1 VGNFSGEVLK
11 SKREGKECGRTPRLA
26 LSLEGADSPTRSDRT
41 KNTTRAKHA
50 VTGPMTAVSSLPRLP
65 RRKVPEASA
74 GESVTLSLS
83 FSAEGVGMAAKR
95 VSKGKAGRAR
105 GALKRGEGAREIR
118 VQAASAE
125 STLELTSENV
135 EQVLDEVRPYLI
147 ADGGEVEVADV
158 DALTVYLRL
167 KGACGSCPSSAMTLK
182 MGIERR
188 YAFWSQETV
197 QYLLSSLLRLF
208 RMIRWNE
215 MRCAHD

>member
-1 VGNFSGEVLK
+1 
-11 SKREGKECGRTPRLA
+11 
-26 LSLEGADSPTRSDRT
+26 
-41 KNTTRAKHA
+41 
-50 VTGPMTAVSSLPRLP
+50 
-65 RRKVPEASA
+65 
-74 GESVTLSLS
+74 
-83 FSAEGVGMAAKR
+83 MAAKR
-95 VSKGKAGRAR
+95 VSKGRAGRAR
-105 GALKRGEGAREIR
+105 GALKRGGRVGEIR

>member
-1 VGNFSGEVLK
+1 
-11 SKREGKECGRTPRLA
+11 
-26 LSLEGADSPTRSDRT
+26 
-41 KNTTRAKHA
+41 
-50 VTGPMTAVSSLPRLP
+50 
-65 RRKVPEASA
+65 
-74 GESVTLSLS
+74 
-83 FSAEGVGMAAKR
+83 MAAKR

-105 GALKRGEGAREIR
+105 GALKRGGSAREIR

-125 STLELTSENV
+125 STLELTPENV

-188 YAFWSQETV
+188 YAFRSQETV

-208 RMIRWNE
+208 RMICWNE
-215 MRCAHD
+215 MRCVHD